1 MDAEVLRA
9 DEAAV
14 ILEKATGEVFSM
26 MLGIELRMGPPSEN
40 LDPFH
45 RAEITG
51 LVAFT
56 GARIGYV
63 ALHLFRSDAERFTAA
78 FLGLE
83 SGAGLSPDQIR
94 DAVGELANMIAGTVK
109 DSFGS
114 TEPIML
120 GLPTVLTSTPDASI
134 RVKALLSVL
143 VPFDFDGGSLRVE
156 LVVQPA
162 ES

>member
-1 MDAEVLRA
+1 MDAEVMRA

-14 ILEKATGEVFSM
+14 ILEKATVEVFSM

-40 LDPFH
+40 ADPFH

-63 ALHLFRSDAERFTAA
+63 ALHLSRSDAERFTAA

-83 SGAGLSPDQIR
+83 SPAELSADQIR
-94 DAVGELANMIAGTVK
+94 DAVGELANMISGTVK
-109 DSFGS
+109 DSIGS

-120 GLPTVLTSTPDASI
+120 SLPTVMTSAQDSSI
-134 RVKALLSVL
+134 RVKAHFSIL
-143 VPFDFDGGSLRVE
+143 VPFDFDEGEFMVE
-156 LVVQPA
+156 LVIQSP